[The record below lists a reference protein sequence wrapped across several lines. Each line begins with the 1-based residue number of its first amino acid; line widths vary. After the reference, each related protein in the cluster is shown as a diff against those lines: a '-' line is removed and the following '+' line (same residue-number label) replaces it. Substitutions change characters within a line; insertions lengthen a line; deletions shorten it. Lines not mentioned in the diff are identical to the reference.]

1 MVFSRLILLVVSSA
15 LLVACSAE
23 VALTNE
29 TWQCK
34 NKQCEVSFVL
44 INTSDSEIEARYA
57 IRAQS
62 AVQTIN
68 SDMRD
73 GLVVAEIK
81 DSIMLAAGASQKVTH
96 QLEATRVPTNIK
108 FSAWVK

>member
-1 MVFSRLILLVVSSA
+1 MVFSRLVLVVSTA
-15 LLVACSAE
+15 LLVACSAD
-23 VALTNE
+23 VALTDE
-29 TWQCK
+29 AWQCK
-34 NKQCEVSFVL
+34 DKHCEVSFVL
-44 INTSDSEIEARYA
+44 VNTSDQPIEARYA

-81 DSIMLAAGASQKVTH
+81 DSIMLEAGASQEVSH